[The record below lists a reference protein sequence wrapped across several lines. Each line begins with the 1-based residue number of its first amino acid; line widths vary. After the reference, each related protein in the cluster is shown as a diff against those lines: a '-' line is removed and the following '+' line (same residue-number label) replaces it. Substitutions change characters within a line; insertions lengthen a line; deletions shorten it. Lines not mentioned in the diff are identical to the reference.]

1 MSEIIRIAIVEDEP
15 LVMESLATAFGLNP
29 LFQVCSESKS
39 VEEALLQPIACK
51 PDVMLLDIGL
61 PGMSGLEGIR
71 PLRERF
77 PEVDIIMLT
86 SYEEADKIFKA
97 LCNGAVAYLTKRSSI
112 KEIIECAQ
120 TVHRGGSYMSP
131 SVARKVVE
139 YFSPHQPPV
148 HEEENALSARQ
159 LQIIQGI
166 VDGLSYKMLADRL
179 NISMDT
185 VRDHIKK
192 IYRKLE
198 VNSKAELIKISYQ
211 QGLLGGTKN

>member
-1 MSEIIRIAIVEDEP
+1 MPDTICIAIVEDEP
-15 LVMESLATAFGLNP
+15 LVMESLSTAFGMNAV
-29 LFQVCSESKS
+29 FEVCCEARS
-39 VEEALLQPIACK
+39 VEQALESQAGCT
-51 PDVMLLDIGL
+51 PDIILLDIGL
-61 PGMSGLEGIR
+61 PGMSGLDGIR

-77 PEVDIIMLT
+77 PQADIIMLT
-86 SYEEADKIFKA
+86 SYEEPDKIFKA
-97 LCNGAVAYLTKRSSI
+97 LCNGAVAYLTKRASI
-112 KEIIECAQ
+112 KEIIECVQ

-139 YFSPHQPPV
+139 YFSPHQPTIN
-148 HEEENALSARQ
+148 EDENALSSRQ

-192 IYRKLE
+192 IYRKLA
-198 VNSKAELIKISYQ
+198 VNSKAELIKVSHQ
-211 QGLLGGTKN
+211 QGLLRKP